1 MKELMNSFAGK
12 LGRFAVE
19 GVIGITASI
28 LAIKHGKD
36 LFFEKVSVEEIVEEQ
51 ESEVL

>member
-12 LGRFAVE
+12 VGRFAVE
-19 GVIGITASI
+19 ATIGLIASV

-36 LFFEKVSVEEIVEEQ
+36 LLFEKVSVQEIVEEQ